1 MSDIDTNDYVG
12 RFEFVEFGYNVPEGD
27 FARFVVMFIKMLLK
41 TFEVE
46 NEMFPS
52 SKPGRKPYALH
63 KMASLVYY
71 SYARGLTKASLIADM
86 AKNHTYFKF
95 VANGIEPDEDTIN
108 NFINIWGSFFEYTL
122 SYSTQLALI
131 AGFTTF
137 ENTCAD
143 STFAKSNNNKFNVVH
158 KDDVKILIDYYSN
171 KLIDINK
178 LEGLRLPARKFL
190 NREDLSNKD
199 KLKYLNKIMKRFD
212 ETKANTIPVNDIDS
226 IHLYNKDGISDV
238 GYNIQ
243 TAVDCESKMFVALI
257 VSQKATDH
265 HQFPDIM
272 NKSIENMGVFPRF
285 ACADAGYNTRRTLE
299 YVEEI
304 GLNALIDNNR
314 SAKLR
319 NGHSNDNKFHKDNMD
334 YNIQE
339 DYFTCYNHEKLFY
352 QETKIKWDE
361 KKQDYD
367 IQRKYYNKKACSN
380 CKYST
385 ECCKTNYRTVSIPGG
400 ILALKMMLKFEE
412 YENVV
417 AYTKRFSTV
426 EAPNGTLKIHYHIN
440 ELLTP
445 NITKS
450 QNRINICGGS
460 YNLIRLYN
468 QFMELEGINE
478 SNILENVKKLCE
490 KTNAMM
496 PIYRNKTFLFL
507 EEKLELPYICESC
520 LSSKLLE
527 NESSTVQITLFE
539 EIN

>member
-1 MSDIDTNDYVG
+1 MCDIDTNDYVG
-12 RFEFVEFGYNVPEGD
+12 RFEFVEFGHNVPEGD
-27 FARFVVMFIKMLLK
+27 FARFVVLFIKMLLK

-46 NEMFPS
+46 NETFPS

-71 SYARGLTKASLIADM
+71 SYARGFTKASVIEDM
-86 AKNHTYFKF
+86 VKNHTYFKF

-108 NFINIWGSFFEYTL
+108 NFINIWGSFFEYIID
-122 SYSTQLALI
+122 YSIQLAQI

-137 ENTCAD
+137 ENTCVD
-143 STFAKSNNNKFNVVH
+143 STFAKSKNNKFNVVH
-158 KDDVKILIDYYSN
+158 KNDVKILIDYYSN
-171 KLIDINK
+171 KLVDMDE
-178 LEGLRLPARKFL
+178 LEGLRFPARKFI

-199 KLKYLNKIMKRFD
+199 KLKYLNKIMERFD
-212 ETKANTIPVNDIDS
+212 ETGANTIPVHDIDS
-226 IHLYNKDGISDV
+226 IHLYNKDGNPDV

-243 TAVDCESKMFVALI
+243 TAVDSESKMFIALI

-272 NKSIENMGVFPRF
+272 NKSIENMGIFPHF

-304 GLNALIDNNR
+304 GLNVLIDNNR

-319 NGHSNDNKFHKDNMD
+319 NGHSNDNKFHKDNMN

-352 QETKIKWDE
+352 QETKVKWDE

-367 IQRKYYNKKACSN
+367 IQRKYYNKEACAH
-380 CKYST
+380 CKYSK
-385 ECCKTNYRTVSIPGG
+385 ECCTTKYRTVSISGG

-412 YENVV
+412 YENVI

-445 NITKS
+445 NLIKS
-450 QNRINICGGS
+450 QNKINICGGS

-468 QFMELEGINE
+468 QFIELEGINE
-478 SNILENVKKLCE
+478 SNILEIVKELCD
-490 KTNAMM
+490 KTNALMS
-496 PIYRNKTFLFL
+496 IYRNKTFPFL

-520 LSSKLLE
+520 LSNKLLE
-527 NESSTVQITLFE
+527 NEIFKAQITLME
-539 EIN
+539 VMN

>member
-1 MSDIDTNDYVG
+1 MCDIDTKDYVG
-12 RFEFVEFGYNVPEGD
+12 RFEFVEFGHNVPKGD
-27 FARFVVMFIKMLLK
+27 FARFVVSFIKMLLK

-46 NEMFPS
+46 NETFPS
-52 SKPGRKPYALH
+52 SKPGRKPYSLH
-63 KMASLVYY
+63 KMVSLIYY
-71 SYARGLTKASLIADM
+71 AYARGFTKASVIADM

-108 NFINIWGSFFEYTL
+108 NFINIWGAFFEYFIV
-122 SYSTQLALI
+122 YSIQLAKI
-131 AGFTTF
+131 AGFTSF
-137 ENTCAD
+137 ENTCVD
-143 STFAKSNNNKFNVVH
+143 STFGKSNNNKFNVVH
-158 KDDVKILIDYYSN
+158 KTDVKILIDYYSN
-171 KLIDINK
+171 KLVDMDK
-178 LEGLRLPARKFL
+178 LEGLRFPARKFL

-199 KLKYLNKIMKRFD
+199 KLKYLNKIMQRFD
-212 ETKANTIPVNDIDS
+212 ETKANTIPINDIES
-226 IHLYNKDGISDV
+226 IHLYNKDGNPDV

-243 TAVDCESKMFVALI
+243 TAVDSESKMFVALI

-272 NKSIENMGVFPRF
+272 NKSIGNMGVFPSF

-367 IQRKYYNKKACSN
+367 IQRKYYNKKACNN
-380 CKYST
+380 CKYS
-385 ECCKTNYRTVSIPGG
+385 EKCCTTKYRTVSISGG
-400 ILALKMMLKFEE
+400 VLALKMMLKFEE

-426 EAPNGTLKIHYHIN
+426 ESPNGTLKIHYHIN

-445 NITKS
+445 NLTKS
-450 QNRINICGGS
+450 QNKINICGGS

-468 QFMELEGINE
+468 QFMELESVNE
-478 SNILENVKKLCE
+478 SNILEIVKNLCE
-490 KTNAMM
+490 KTNAVM
-496 PIYRNKTFLFL
+496 PIYRNKTFPFL
-507 EEKLELPYICESC
+507 EEKLELSYICESC
-520 LSSKLLE
+520 LPSKLLE
-527 NESSTVQITLFE
+527 NKSSTVQMTLIE
-539 EIN
+539 VMK

>member
-1 MSDIDTNDYVG
+1 MSDIDCNDYVG
-12 RFEFVEFGYNVPEGD
+12 RFEFVKFGHDVPKGD
-27 FARFVVMFIKMLLK
+27 FARFVVIFIKMLLK
-41 TFEVE
+41 TFEIE
-46 NEMFPS
+46 NETFPS

-71 SYARGLTKASLIADM
+71 SYARGFTKASVIADM

-95 VANGIEPDEDTIN
+95 VANGITPDEDTIN
-108 NFINIWGSFFEYTL
+108 NFIDIWGSFFEYL
-122 SYSTQLALI
+122 IVYSIQLAKI

-137 ENTCAD
+137 ENTCID

-158 KDDVKILIDYYSN
+158 KEDVKTLINYYSN
-171 KLIDINK
+171 KLIDMSE
-178 LEGLRLPARKFL
+178 LEALRFPARNFL
-190 NREDLSNKD
+190 NRTDLSNKD
-199 KLKYLNKIMKRFD
+199 KLKYLNKIMKRFN
-212 ETKANTIPVNDIDS
+212 ETEANTIPVNDINS
-226 IHLYNKDGISDV
+226 IHLYNKDGNPDV

-243 TAVDCESKMFVALI
+243 TAVDSESKMFIALI

-265 HQFPDIM
+265 HQFPAIM
-272 NKSIENMGVFPRF
+272 NKSIENMGVLPLF

-319 NGHSNDNKFHKDNMD
+319 NGHSNENKFHKDNMN

-339 DYFTCYNHEKLFY
+339 DYFTCFNQEKLFY

-367 IQRKYYNKKACSN
+367 IQRKYYNKKACTN
-380 CKYST
+380 CKYSN
-385 ECCKTNYRTVSIPGG
+385 ECCKTKYRTVSISGG
-400 ILALKMMLKFEE
+400 ISALKMMLKFEE
-412 YENVV
+412 YENVL

-445 NITKS
+445 NISKS
-450 QNRINICGGS
+450 QNKINICGGS

-468 QFMELEGINE
+468 QFMELDGINE
-478 SNILENVKKLCE
+478 DNIIENVKELCK
-490 KTNAMM
+490 KTNIMM
-496 PIYRNKTFLFL
+496 PIYRDKTFLFL
-507 EEKLELPYICESC
+507 EEKLKLPYISECC
-520 LSSKLLE
+520 LLNKSLE
-527 NESSTVQITLFE
+527 KEYYKVQMTLDNVST
-539 EIN
+539 

>member
-1 MSDIDTNDYVG
+1 MCDIDTNDYVG
-12 RFEFVEFGYNVPEGD
+12 RFEFVEFSHNVPEGD
-27 FARFVVMFIKMLLK
+27 FARFVVLFIKMLLK

-46 NEMFPS
+46 NETFPS

-71 SYARGLTKASLIADM
+71 SYARGFTKASVIEDM
-86 AKNHTYFKF
+86 VKNHTYFKF

-108 NFINIWGSFFEYTL
+108 NFINIWGSFFEYIID
-122 SYSTQLALI
+122 YSIQLAQI

-137 ENTCAD
+137 ENTCVD

-158 KDDVKILIDYYSN
+158 KNDVKILIDYYSN
-171 KLIDINK
+171 KLVDMDE
-178 LEGLRLPARKFL
+178 LEGLRFPARKFL

-212 ETKANTIPVNDIDS
+212 ETGANTIPVHYIDS
-226 IHLYNKDGISDV
+226 IHLYNKDGNPDV

-243 TAVDCESKMFVALI
+243 TAVDSESKMFIALI

-272 NKSIENMGVFPRF
+272 NKSIENMGIFPHF

-319 NGHSNDNKFHKDNMD
+319 NGHSNDNKFHKDNMN

-352 QETKIKWDE
+352 QETKVKWDE

-367 IQRKYYNKKACSN
+367 IQRKYYNKEACAH
-380 CKYST
+380 CKYSK
-385 ECCKTNYRTVSIPGG
+385 ECCTTKYRTVSISGG

-412 YENVV
+412 YENVI

-445 NITKS
+445 NLIKS
-450 QNRINICGGS
+450 QNKINICGGS

-468 QFMELEGINE
+468 QFIELEGINE
-478 SNILENVKKLCE
+478 SNILEIVKELCD
-490 KTNAMM
+490 KTNALMS
-496 PIYRNKTFLFL
+496 IYRNKTFPFL

-520 LSSKLLE
+520 LSNKLLE
-527 NESSTVQITLFE
+527 NEIFKAQITLME
-539 EIN
+539 VMN

>member
-1 MSDIDTNDYVG
+1 MCDIDTNDYVG
-12 RFEFVEFGYNVPEGD
+12 RFEFVEFGHNVPEGD
-27 FARFVVMFIKMLLK
+27 FARFVVLFIKMLLK

-46 NEMFPS
+46 NETFSS

-71 SYARGLTKASLIADM
+71 SYARGFTKASVIEDM
-86 AKNHTYFKF
+86 VKNHTYFKF

-108 NFINIWGSFFEYTL
+108 NFINIWGSFFEYL
-122 SYSTQLALI
+122 IDYSIQLAQI

-137 ENTCAD
+137 ENTCVD
-143 STFAKSNNNKFNVVH
+143 STFAKSKNNKFNVVH
-158 KDDVKILIDYYSN
+158 KNDVKILIDYYSN
-171 KLIDINK
+171 KLVDMDE
-178 LEGLRLPARKFL
+178 LEGLRFPARKFI

-199 KLKYLNKIMKRFD
+199 KLKYLNKIMERFD
-212 ETKANTIPVNDIDS
+212 ETGANTIPVHDIDS
-226 IHLYNKDGISDV
+226 IHLYNKDGNPDV

-243 TAVDCESKMFVALI
+243 TAVDSESKMFIALI

-272 NKSIENMGVFPRF
+272 NKSIENMGIFPHF

-319 NGHSNDNKFHKDNMD
+319 NGHSHDNKFHKDNMN

-352 QETKIKWDE
+352 QETKVKWDE

-367 IQRKYYNKKACSN
+367 IQRKYYNKEACAH
-380 CKYST
+380 CKYSK
-385 ECCKTNYRTVSIPGG
+385 ECCTTKYRTVSISGG

-412 YENVV
+412 YENVI

-445 NITKS
+445 NLIKS
-450 QNRINICGGS
+450 QNKINICGGS

-468 QFMELEGINE
+468 QFIELEGINE
-478 SNILENVKKLCE
+478 SNILEIVKELCD
-490 KTNAMM
+490 KTNALMS
-496 PIYRNKTFLFL
+496 IYRNKTFPFL
-507 EEKLELPYICESC
+507 EEKLELPYIHESC
-520 LSSKLLE
+520 LSNKLLE
-527 NESSTVQITLFE
+527 NEIFKAQITLME
-539 EIN
+539 VMN

>member
-1 MSDIDTNDYVG
+1 MCDIDTNDYVG
-12 RFEFVEFGYNVPEGD
+12 RFEFVEFGHNVPEGD
-27 FARFVVMFIKMLLK
+27 FARFVVLFIKMLLK

-46 NEMFPS
+46 NETFPS

-71 SYARGLTKASLIADM
+71 SYARGFTKASVIEDM
-86 AKNHTYFKF
+86 VKNHTYFKF

-108 NFINIWGSFFEYTL
+108 NFINIWGSFFEYIID
-122 SYSTQLALI
+122 YSIQLAQI

-137 ENTCAD
+137 ENTCVD
-143 STFAKSNNNKFNVVH
+143 STFAKSKNNKFNVVH
-158 KDDVKILIDYYSN
+158 KNDVKILIDYYSN
-171 KLIDINK
+171 KLVDMDE
-178 LEGLRLPARKFL
+178 LEGLRFPARKFI

-199 KLKYLNKIMKRFD
+199 KLKYLNKIMERFD
-212 ETKANTIPVNDIDS
+212 ETGANTIPVHDIDS
-226 IHLYNKDGISDV
+226 IHLYNKDGNPDV

-243 TAVDCESKMFVALI
+243 TAVDSESKMFIALI

-272 NKSIENMGVFPRF
+272 NKSIENMGIFPHF

-319 NGHSNDNKFHKDNMD
+319 NGHSNDNKFHKDNMN

-339 DYFTCYNHEKLFY
+339 DYFTCHNHEKLFY
-352 QETKIKWDE
+352 QETKVKWDE

-367 IQRKYYNKKACSN
+367 IQRKYYNKEACAH
-380 CKYST
+380 CKYSK
-385 ECCKTNYRTVSIPGG
+385 ECCTTKYRTVSISGG

-412 YENVV
+412 YENVI

-445 NITKS
+445 NLIKS
-450 QNRINICGGS
+450 QNKINICGGS

-468 QFMELEGINE
+468 QFIELEGINE
-478 SNILENVKKLCE
+478 SNILEIVKELCD
-490 KTNAMM
+490 KTNALMS
-496 PIYRNKTFLFL
+496 IYRNKTFPFL

-520 LSSKLLE
+520 LSNKLLE
-527 NESSTVQITLFE
+527 NEIFKAQITLME
-539 EIN
+539 VMN

>member
-1 MSDIDTNDYVG
+1 MCDIDTNDYVG
-12 RFEFVEFGYNVPEGD
+12 RFEFVEFGHNVPEGD
-27 FARFVVMFIKMLLK
+27 FARFVVLFIKMLLK

-46 NEMFPS
+46 NETFPS
-52 SKPGRKPYALH
+52 SKLGRKPYALH

-71 SYARGLTKASLIADM
+71 SYVRGFTKASVIEDM
-86 AKNHTYFKF
+86 VKNHTYFKF
-95 VANGIEPDEDTIN
+95 VANGIESDEDTIN
-108 NFINIWGSFFEYTL
+108 NFINIWGSFFEYIID
-122 SYSTQLALI
+122 YSIQLAQI

-137 ENTCAD
+137 ENTCVD
-143 STFAKSNNNKFNVVH
+143 STFAKSKNNKFNVVH
-158 KDDVKILIDYYSN
+158 KNDVKILIDYYSN
-171 KLIDINK
+171 KLVDMDE
-178 LEGLRLPARKFL
+178 LEGLRFPARKFI

-199 KLKYLNKIMKRFD
+199 KLKYLNKIMERFD
-212 ETKANTIPVNDIDS
+212 ETGANTIPVHDIDS
-226 IHLYNKDGISDV
+226 IHLYNKDGNPDV

-243 TAVDCESKMFVALI
+243 TAVDSESKMFIALI

-272 NKSIENMGVFPRF
+272 NKSIENMGIFPHF

-319 NGHSNDNKFHKDNMD
+319 NGHSNDNKFHKDNMN

-352 QETKIKWDE
+352 QETKVKWDE

-367 IQRKYYNKKACSN
+367 IQRKYYNKEACAH
-380 CKYST
+380 CKYSK
-385 ECCKTNYRTVSIPGG
+385 ECCTTKYRTVSISGG

-412 YENVV
+412 YENVI

-445 NITKS
+445 NLIKS
-450 QNRINICGGS
+450 QNKINICGGS

-468 QFMELEGINE
+468 QFIELEGINE
-478 SNILENVKKLCE
+478 SNILEIVKELCD
-490 KTNAMM
+490 KTNALMS
-496 PIYRNKTFLFL
+496 IYRNKTFPFL

-520 LSSKLLE
+520 LSNKLLE
-527 NESSTVQITLFE
+527 NEIFKAQITLME
-539 EIN
+539 VMN

>member
-1 MSDIDTNDYVG
+1 MCDIYTNDYVG
-12 RFEFVEFGYNVPEGD
+12 RFEFVEFGHNVPEGD
-27 FARFVVMFIKMLLK
+27 FARFVVLFIKMLLK

-46 NEMFPS
+46 NETFPS

-71 SYARGLTKASLIADM
+71 SYARGFTKASVIEDM
-86 AKNHTYFKF
+86 VKNHTYFKF

-108 NFINIWGSFFEYTL
+108 NFINIWGSFFEYIID
-122 SYSTQLALI
+122 YSIQLAQI

-137 ENTCAD
+137 ENTCVD
-143 STFAKSNNNKFNVVH
+143 STFAKSKNNKFNVVH
-158 KDDVKILIDYYSN
+158 KNDVKILIDYYSN
-171 KLIDINK
+171 KLVDMDE
-178 LEGLRLPARKFL
+178 LEGLRFPARKFI

-199 KLKYLNKIMKRFD
+199 KLKYLNKIMERFD
-212 ETKANTIPVNDIDS
+212 ETGANTIPVHDIDS
-226 IHLYNKDGISDV
+226 IHLYNKDGNPDV

-243 TAVDCESKMFVALI
+243 TAVDSESKMFIALI

-272 NKSIENMGVFPRF
+272 NKSIENMGIFPHF

-319 NGHSNDNKFHKDNMD
+319 NGHSNDNKFHKDNMN

-352 QETKIKWDE
+352 QETKVKWDE

-367 IQRKYYNKKACSN
+367 IQRKYYNKEACAH
-380 CKYST
+380 CKYSK
-385 ECCKTNYRTVSIPGG
+385 ECCTTKYRTVSISGG

-412 YENVV
+412 YENVI

-445 NITKS
+445 NLIKS
-450 QNRINICGGS
+450 QNKINICGGS

-468 QFMELEGINE
+468 QFIELEGINE
-478 SNILENVKKLCE
+478 SNILEIVKELCD
-490 KTNAMM
+490 KTNALMS
-496 PIYRNKTFLFL
+496 IYRNKTFPFL

-520 LSSKLLE
+520 LSNKLLE
-527 NESSTVQITLFE
+527 NEIFKAQITLME
-539 EIN
+539 VMN

>member
-1 MSDIDTNDYVG
+1 MCDIDTNDYVG
-12 RFEFVEFGYNVPEGD
+12 RFEFVEFGHNVPEGD
-27 FARFVVMFIKMLLK
+27 FARFVVLFIKMLLK

-46 NEMFPS
+46 NETFSS
-52 SKPGRKPYALH
+52 SKLGRKPYALH

-71 SYARGLTKASLIADM
+71 SYVRGFTKASVIEDM
-86 AKNHTYFKF
+86 VKNHTYFKF

-108 NFINIWGSFFEYTL
+108 NFINIWGSFFEYIID
-122 SYSTQLALI
+122 YSIQLAQI

-137 ENTCAD
+137 ENTCVD
-143 STFAKSNNNKFNVVH
+143 STFAKSKNNKFNVVH
-158 KDDVKILIDYYSN
+158 KNDVKILIDYYSN
-171 KLIDINK
+171 KLVDMDE
-178 LEGLRLPARKFL
+178 LEGLRFPARKFI

-199 KLKYLNKIMKRFD
+199 KLKYLNKIMERFD
-212 ETKANTIPVNDIDS
+212 ETGANTIPVHDIDS
-226 IHLYNKDGISDV
+226 IHLYNKDGNPDV

-243 TAVDCESKMFVALI
+243 TAVDSESKMFIALI

-272 NKSIENMGVFPRF
+272 NKSIENMGIFPHF

-304 GLNALIDNNR
+304 GLNVLIDNNR

-319 NGHSNDNKFHKDNMD
+319 NGHSNDNKFHKDNMN

-352 QETKIKWDE
+352 QETKVKWDE

-367 IQRKYYNKKACSN
+367 IQRKYYNKEACAH
-380 CKYST
+380 CKYSK
-385 ECCKTNYRTVSIPGG
+385 ECCTTKYRTVSISGG

-412 YENVV
+412 YENVI

-445 NITKS
+445 NLIKS
-450 QNRINICGGS
+450 QNKINICGGS

-468 QFMELEGINE
+468 QFIELEGINE
-478 SNILENVKKLCE
+478 SNILEIVKELCD
-490 KTNAMM
+490 KTNALMS
-496 PIYRNKTFLFL
+496 IYRNKTFPFL

-520 LSSKLLE
+520 LSNKLLE
-527 NESSTVQITLFE
+527 NEIFKAQITLME
-539 EIN
+539 VMN

>member
-1 MSDIDTNDYVG
+1 MCDIDTNDYVG
-12 RFEFVEFGYNVPEGD
+12 RFEFVEFGHNVPEGD
-27 FARFVVMFIKMLLK
+27 FARFVVLFIKMLLK

-46 NEMFPS
+46 NEIFPS
-52 SKPGRKPYALH
+52 SKSGRKPYALH
-63 KMASLVYY
+63 KMVSLVYY
-71 SYARGLTKASLIADM
+71 SYARGFTKASVIADM

-108 NFINIWGSFFEYTL
+108 NFINIWGSFFEYL
-122 SYSTQLALI
+122 IGYSIHLAQI

-143 STFAKSNNNKFNVVH
+143 STFVKSNNNKFNVVH
-158 KDDVKILIDYYSN
+158 KNDVKILIDYYSN
-171 KLIDINK
+171 KLVDMDE
-178 LEGLRLPARKFL
+178 LEGLRFPARKFI

-199 KLKYLNKIMKRFD
+199 KLKYLNKIMERFD
-212 ETKANTIPVNDIDS
+212 ETGANTIPVHDIDS
-226 IHLYNKDGISDV
+226 IHLYNKDGNPDV

-243 TAVDCESKMFVALI
+243 TAVDSESKMFIALI

-272 NKSIENMGVFPRF
+272 NKSIENMGIFPHF

-319 NGHSNDNKFHKDNMD
+319 NGHSNDNKFHKDNMN

-352 QETKIKWDE
+352 QETKVKWDE

-367 IQRKYYNKKACSN
+367 IQRKYYNKEACAH
-380 CKYST
+380 CKYSK
-385 ECCKTNYRTVSIPGG
+385 ECCTTKYRTVSISGG

-412 YENVV
+412 YENVI

-445 NITKS
+445 NLIKS
-450 QNRINICGGS
+450 QNKINICGGS

-468 QFMELEGINE
+468 QFIELEGINE
-478 SNILENVKKLCE
+478 SNILEIVKELCD
-490 KTNAMM
+490 KTNALMS
-496 PIYRNKTFLFL
+496 IYRNKTFPFL

-520 LSSKLLE
+520 LSNKLLE
-527 NESSTVQITLFE
+527 NEIFKAQITLME
-539 EIN
+539 VMN

>member
-1 MSDIDTNDYVG
+1 MCDIDTNDYVG
-12 RFEFVEFGYNVPEGD
+12 RFEFVEFGHNVPEGD
-27 FARFVVMFIKMLLK
+27 FARFVVLFIKMLLK

-46 NEMFPS
+46 NETFPS
-52 SKPGRKPYALH
+52 SKLGRKPYALH

-71 SYARGLTKASLIADM
+71 SYARGFTKASVIEDM
-86 AKNHTYFKF
+86 VKNHTYFKF

-108 NFINIWGSFFEYTL
+108 NFINIWGSFFEYIID
-122 SYSTQLALI
+122 YSIQLAQI

-137 ENTCAD
+137 ENTCVD
-143 STFAKSNNNKFNVVH
+143 STFAKSKNNKFNVVH
-158 KDDVKILIDYYSN
+158 KNDVKILIDYYSN
-171 KLIDINK
+171 KLVDMDE
-178 LEGLRLPARKFL
+178 LEGLRFPARKFI

-199 KLKYLNKIMKRFD
+199 KLKYLNKIMERFD
-212 ETKANTIPVNDIDS
+212 ETGANTIPVHDIDS
-226 IHLYNKDGISDV
+226 IHLYNKDGNPDV

-243 TAVDCESKMFVALI
+243 TAVDSESKMFIALI

-272 NKSIENMGVFPRF
+272 NKSIENMGIFPHF

-319 NGHSNDNKFHKDNMD
+319 NGHSNDNKFHKDNMN

-352 QETKIKWDE
+352 QETKVKWDE

-367 IQRKYYNKKACSN
+367 IQRKYYNKEACAH
-380 CKYST
+380 CKYSK
-385 ECCKTNYRTVSIPGG
+385 ECCTTKYRTVSISGG

-412 YENVV
+412 YENVI

-445 NITKS
+445 NLIKS
-450 QNRINICGGS
+450 QNKINICGGS

-468 QFMELEGINE
+468 QFIELEGINE
-478 SNILENVKKLCE
+478 SNILEIVKELCD
-490 KTNAMM
+490 KTNALMS
-496 PIYRNKTFLFL
+496 IYRNKTFPFL

-520 LSSKLLE
+520 LSNKLLE
-527 NESSTVQITLFE
+527 NEIFKAQITLME
-539 EIN
+539 VMN

>member
-1 MSDIDTNDYVG
+1 MCDIDTNDYVG
-12 RFEFVEFGYNVPEGD
+12 RFEFVEFGHNVPEGD
-27 FARFVVMFIKMLLK
+27 FARFVVLFIKMLLK

-46 NEMFPS
+46 NETFPS

-71 SYARGLTKASLIADM
+71 SYARGFTKASVIEDM
-86 AKNHTYFKF
+86 VKNHTYFKF

-108 NFINIWGSFFEYTL
+108 NFINIWGSFFEYIID
-122 SYSTQLALI
+122 YSIQLAQI

-137 ENTCAD
+137 ENTCVD
-143 STFAKSNNNKFNVVH
+143 STFAKSKNNKFNVVH
-158 KDDVKILIDYYSN
+158 KNDVKILIDYYSN
-171 KLIDINK
+171 KLVDMDE
-178 LEGLRLPARKFL
+178 LEGLRFPARKFI

-199 KLKYLNKIMKRFD
+199 KLKYLNKIMERFD
-212 ETKANTIPVNDIDS
+212 ETGANTIPVHDIDS
-226 IHLYNKDGISDV
+226 IHLYNKDGNPDV

-243 TAVDCESKMFVALI
+243 TAVDSESKMFIALI

-272 NKSIENMGVFPRF
+272 NKSIENMGIFPHF

-319 NGHSNDNKFHKDNMD
+319 NGHSNDNKFHKDNMN

-352 QETKIKWDE
+352 QETKVKWDE

-367 IQRKYYNKKACSN
+367 IQRKYYNKEACAH
-380 CKYST
+380 CKYSK
-385 ECCKTNYRTVSIPGG
+385 ECCTTKYRTVSISGG

-412 YENVV
+412 YENVI

-445 NITKS
+445 NLIKS
-450 QNRINICGGS
+450 QNKINICGGS

-468 QFMELEGINE
+468 QFIELEGINE
-478 SNILENVKKLCE
+478 SNILEIVKELCD
-490 KTNAMM
+490 KTNALMS
-496 PIYRNKTFLFL
+496 IYRNKTFPFL
-507 EEKLELPYICESC
+507 EEKLELPYICESF
-520 LSSKLLE
+520 LSNKLLE
-527 NESSTVQITLFE
+527 NEIFKAQITLME
-539 EIN
+539 VMN

>member
-1 MSDIDTNDYVG
+1 MCDIDTNDYVG
-12 RFEFVEFGYNVPEGD
+12 RFEFVEFGHNVPEGD
-27 FARFVVMFIKMLLK
+27 FARFVVLFIKMLLK

-46 NEMFPS
+46 NETFSS
-52 SKPGRKPYALH
+52 SKLGRKPYALH

-71 SYARGLTKASLIADM
+71 SYVRGFTKASVIEDM
-86 AKNHTYFKF
+86 VKNHTYFKF

-108 NFINIWGSFFEYTL
+108 NFINIWGSFFEYIID
-122 SYSTQLALI
+122 YSIQLAQI

-137 ENTCAD
+137 ENTCVD
-143 STFAKSNNNKFNVVH
+143 STFAKSKNNKFNVVH
-158 KDDVKILIDYYSN
+158 KNDVKILIDYYSN
-171 KLIDINK
+171 KLVDMDE
-178 LEGLRLPARKFL
+178 LEGLRFPARKFI

-199 KLKYLNKIMKRFD
+199 KLKYLNKIMERFD
-212 ETKANTIPVNDIDS
+212 ETGANTIPVHDIDS
-226 IHLYNKDGISDV
+226 IHLYNKDGNPDV

-243 TAVDCESKMFVALI
+243 TAVDSESKMFIALI

-272 NKSIENMGVFPRF
+272 NKSIENMGIFPHF

-319 NGHSNDNKFHKDNMD
+319 NGHSNDNKFHKDNMN

-352 QETKIKWDE
+352 QETKVKWDE

-367 IQRKYYNKKACSN
+367 IQRKYYNKEACAH
-380 CKYST
+380 CKYSK
-385 ECCKTNYRTVSIPGG
+385 ECCTTKYRTVSISGG

-412 YENVV
+412 YENVI

-445 NITKS
+445 NLIKS
-450 QNRINICGGS
+450 QNKINICGGS

-468 QFMELEGINE
+468 QFIELEGINE
-478 SNILENVKKLCE
+478 SNILEIVKELCD
-490 KTNAMM
+490 KTNALMS
-496 PIYRNKTFLFL
+496 IYRNKTFPFL

-520 LSSKLLE
+520 LSNKLLE
-527 NESSTVQITLFE
+527 NEIFKAQITLME
-539 EIN
+539 VMN

>member
-1 MSDIDTNDYVG
+1 MCDIDTNDYVG
-12 RFEFVEFGYNVPEGD
+12 RFEFVEFGHNVPEGD
-27 FARFVVMFIKMLLK
+27 FARFVVLFIKMLLK

-46 NEMFPS
+46 NETFPS

-71 SYARGLTKASLIADM
+71 SYARGFTKASVIEDM
-86 AKNHTYFKF
+86 VKNHTYFKF

-108 NFINIWGSFFEYTL
+108 NFINIWGSFFEYIID
-122 SYSTQLALI
+122 YSIQLAQI

-137 ENTCAD
+137 ENTCVD
-143 STFAKSNNNKFNVVH
+143 STFAKSKNNKFNVVH
-158 KDDVKILIDYYSN
+158 KNDVKILIDYYSN
-171 KLIDINK
+171 KLVDMDE
-178 LEGLRLPARKFL
+178 LEGLRFPARKFI

-199 KLKYLNKIMKRFD
+199 KLKYLNKIMERFD
-212 ETKANTIPVNDIDS
+212 ETGANTIPVHDIDS
-226 IHLYNKDGISDV
+226 IHLYNKDGNPDV

-243 TAVDCESKMFVALI
+243 TAVDSESKMFIALI

-272 NKSIENMGVFPRF
+272 NKSIENMGIFPHF

-319 NGHSNDNKFHKDNMD
+319 NGHSNDNKFHKDNMN

-352 QETKIKWDE
+352 QETKVKWDE

-367 IQRKYYNKKACSN
+367 IQRKYYNKEACAH
-380 CKYST
+380 CKYSK
-385 ECCKTNYRTVSIPGG
+385 ECCTTKYRTVSISGG

-412 YENVV
+412 YENVI

-445 NITKS
+445 NLIKS
-450 QNRINICGGS
+450 QNKINICGGS

-468 QFMELEGINE
+468 QFIELEGINE
-478 SNILENVKKLCE
+478 SNILEIVKELCD
-490 KTNAMM
+490 KTNALMS
-496 PIYRNKTFLFL
+496 IYRNKTFPFL

-520 LSSKLLE
+520 LSNKLLE
-527 NESSTVQITLFE
+527 NEIFKAQITLME
-539 EIN
+539 VMN

>member
-1 MSDIDTNDYVG
+1 MCDIYTNDYVG
-12 RFEFVEFGYNVPEGD
+12 RFEFVEFGHNVPEGD
-27 FARFVVMFIKMLLK
+27 FARFVVLFIRMLLK

-46 NEMFPS
+46 NETFPS

-71 SYARGLTKASLIADM
+71 SYARGFTKASVIEDM
-86 AKNHTYFKF
+86 VKNHTYFKF

-108 NFINIWGSFFEYTL
+108 NFINSWGSFFEYIL
-122 SYSTQLALI
+122 DYSIQLAQI

-137 ENTCAD
+137 ENTCVD
-143 STFAKSNNNKFNVVH
+143 STFAKSKNNKFNVVH
-158 KDDVKILIDYYSN
+158 KNDVKILIDYYSN
-171 KLIDINK
+171 KLVDMDE
-178 LEGLRLPARKFL
+178 LEGLRFPARKFI

-199 KLKYLNKIMKRFD
+199 KLKYLNKIMERFD
-212 ETKANTIPVNDIDS
+212 ETGANTIPVHDIDS
-226 IHLYNKDGISDV
+226 IHLYNKDGNPDV

-243 TAVDCESKMFVALI
+243 TAVDSESKMFIALI

-272 NKSIENMGVFPRF
+272 NKSIENMGIFPHF

-319 NGHSNDNKFHKDNMD
+319 NGHSNDNKFHKDNMN

-352 QETKIKWDE
+352 QETKVKWDE

-367 IQRKYYNKKACSN
+367 IQRKYYNKEACAH
-380 CKYST
+380 CKYSK
-385 ECCKTNYRTVSIPGG
+385 ECCTTKYRTVSISGG

-412 YENVV
+412 YENVI

-445 NITKS
+445 NLIKS
-450 QNRINICGGS
+450 QNKINICGGS
-460 YNLIRLYN
+460 YNLI
-468 QFMELEGINE
+468 
-478 SNILENVKKLCE
+478 
-490 KTNAMM
+490 
-496 PIYRNKTFLFL
+496 
-507 EEKLELPYICESC
+507 
-520 LSSKLLE
+520 
-527 NESSTVQITLFE
+527 
-539 EIN
+539 

>member
-1 MSDIDTNDYVG
+1 MSDLDTNDYVG
-12 RFEFVEFGYNVPEGD
+12 RFEFVEFGYNVPEAD
-27 FARFVVMFIKMLLK
+27 FARFIVLFIKMLLK

-46 NEMFPS
+46 NETFPS
-52 SKPGRKPYALH
+52 SKPGRKPYSLH

-71 SYARGLTKASLIADM
+71 SYGRGFTKASVIEDM

-108 NFINIWGSFFEYTL
+108 NFINIWGSFFEYL
-122 SYSTQLALI
+122 IEYSIQFAQI

-137 ENTCAD
+137 ENTCVD

-158 KDDVKILIDYYSN
+158 KNDVKILIDYYSN
-171 KLIDINK
+171 KLVDMDE
-178 LEGLRLPARKFL
+178 LECLRFPARKFL

-212 ETKANTIPVNDIDS
+212 ETGANTIPVHDINS
-226 IHLYNKDGISDV
+226 IHMYNKDGNPDV

-243 TAVDCESKMFVALI
+243 TAVDSESKMFIALI

-272 NKSIENMGVFPRF
+272 NKSIENMGIFPHF

-319 NGHSNDNKFHKDNMD
+319 NGHSNDNNFHKDNMD

-352 QETKIKWDE
+352 QETRVKWDE

-367 IQRKYYNKKACSN
+367 IQRKYYNKDACAH
-380 CKYST
+380 CKYSK
-385 ECCKTNYRTVSIPGG
+385 ECCTTKYRTVSISGG

-412 YENVV
+412 YENVI

-445 NITKS
+445 NLIKS
-450 QNRINICGGS
+450 QNKINICGGS

-478 SNILENVKKLCE
+478 SNILEFVKEICD
-490 KTNAMM
+490 KTNVMM

-520 LSSKLLE
+520 LSNKLLE
-527 NESSTVQITLFE
+527 NETSKAQMTLME
-539 EIN
+539 VMN